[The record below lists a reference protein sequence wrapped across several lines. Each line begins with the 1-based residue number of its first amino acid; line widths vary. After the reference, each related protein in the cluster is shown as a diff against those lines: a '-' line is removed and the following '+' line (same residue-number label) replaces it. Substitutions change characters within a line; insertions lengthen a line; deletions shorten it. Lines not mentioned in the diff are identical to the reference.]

1 MRCRV
6 LKADPQRPDEEVLKE
21 AAEVLRAGGL
31 VAYPTDTLYG
41 LGANAFDGKA
51 VKKVFEAK
59 RRSRDSPLPVLVS
72 SMSQVKAISS
82 EVSEEAKTLISR
94 FWPGPLTVIVK
105 ASKELPHEV
114 TACTGKVGIRMP
126 DNRVA
131 LSLIAS
137 SGLPVTGPSANVSGS
152 MSPISADD
160 VMKELGDEIDVIIDG
175 GSDLLGIEST
185 VVDVTGP
192 EPIIVREGAVLRED
206 LEEVLG
212 RSVKLAEGRK
222 RFKLSVKRFMIV
234 KRAPEE
240 ACKFLRDNI
249 VALAKEG
256 RRVAVLAPE
265 DEISLIKSAL
275 GSDIPV
281 ISLGPKED
289 LRRAARHLYPALREV
304 EENYPDFVCA
314 LLMPDS
320 GLGRVINKK
329 LLSLAT
335 EVLE

>member
-1 MRCRV
+1 MKCRV
-6 LKADPQRPDEEVLKE
+6 LKVDPQRPEESVLRE
-21 AAEVLRAGGL
+21 AAEVLRGGGL

-82 EVSEEAKTLISR
+82 EVNDETKTLISR

-114 TACTGKVGIRMP
+114 TACTGKVGVRMP

-131 LSLIAS
+131 LSLITS
-137 SGLPVTGPSANVSGS
+137 LGLPVTGASANISGKV
-152 MSPISADD
+152 SPISAED
-160 VMKELGDEIDVIIDG
+160 VISELGDEIDVVIDG

-185 VVDVTGP
+185 VVDATGP
-192 EPIIVREGAVLRED
+192 EPLIVREGAVLKED
-206 LEEVLG
+206 LEEALG
-212 RSVKLAEGRK
+212 RPVKLAERRK
-222 RFKLSVKRFMIV
+222 KIKLPVKRFVVV
-234 KRAPEE
+234 KNAPEE
-240 ACKFLRDNI
+240 VCKFLKDRI
-249 VALAKEG
+249 IASVREG
-256 RRVAVLAPE
+256 QRVAVLAPE
-265 DEISLIKSAL
+265 DEIPSIRDAL
-275 GSDIPV
+275 GAEVPV
-281 ISLGPKED
+281 ISLGPKSD
-289 LRRAARHLYPALREV
+289 LRRAARYLYPALREV

-314 LLMPDS
+314 LLMPNS

-335 EVLE
+335 EVLG